1 MRMVRLP
8 EGGRIQVELDPEQVE
23 VYVRA
28 AIDREVRA
36 YVEKSLPTYAVRDM
50 MRGILRDRVDQILRT
65 GLEPDDRIHDRVALA
80 VGKWLDAR
88 EGWVARVVRKGTSL

>member
-1 MRMVRLP
+1 MKMVRLP
-8 EGGRIQVELDPEQVE
+8 EGGRIQVDLDPEQVE

-28 AIDREVRA
+28 AIDREVKA
-36 YVEKSLPTYAVRDM
+36 HVERSLPTYAVRDM

-65 GLEPDDRIHDRVALA
+65 GLEPDDRIHDRITMA

-88 EGWVARVVRKGTSL
+88 EGWVARVVRRGSKP

>member
-8 EGGRIQVELDPEQVE
+8 DGGRIQVDLDPEQVE

-28 AIDREVRA
+28 AIDREVKA
-36 YVEKSLPTYAVRDM
+36 HVERSLPTYAVRDM
-50 MRGILRDRVDQILRT
+50 LRGILRDRVDQILRT

-88 EGWVARVVRKGTSL
+88 EGWVARVVRRGSKP

>member
-8 EGGRIQVELDPEQVE
+8 EGGRIQVDLDPEQVE

-28 AIDREVRA
+28 AIDREVKA
-36 YVEKSLPTYAVRDM
+36 HVERSLPTYAVRDM

-65 GLEPDDRIHDRVALA
+65 GLEPDDRIHDRVAMA

-88 EGWVARVVRKGTSL
+88 DGWVARVVRRGSKP

>member
-1 MRMVRLP
+1 MKMVRLP

-36 YVEKSLPTYAVRDM
+36 HVEKSLPTYAVRDM
-50 MRGILRDRVDQILRT
+50 LRARRLPRC
-65 GLEPDDRIHDRVALA
+65 GLTVLPVPSA
-80 VGKWLDAR
+80 
-88 EGWVARVVRKGTSL
+88 